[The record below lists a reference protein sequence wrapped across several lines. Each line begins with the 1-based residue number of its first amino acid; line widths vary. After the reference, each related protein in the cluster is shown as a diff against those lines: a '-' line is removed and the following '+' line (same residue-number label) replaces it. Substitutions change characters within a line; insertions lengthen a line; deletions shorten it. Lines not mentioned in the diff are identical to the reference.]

1 MSLGSWISGFEKEE
15 SGVWK
20 RAIALEKKRKGDSS
34 RICGEASSSF
44 SSSSICGQQRI
55 DSTFRRQE
63 TVQFFF
69 SFAIGGK
76 VFLTETLWMGEGEI
90 PPPLS
95 KAKEAF
101 CQVEQKREGKR
112 WVSLHGGPRE
122 RERDPDCTL
131 RCLNKSLG
139 GNLPFPFFLLRQRRG
154 KNREQERG

>member
-44 SSSSICGQQRI
+44 SSSSICAQQRI

-69 SFAIGGK
+69 PLRS
-76 VFLTETLWMGEGEI
+76 GE
-90 PPPLS
+90 
-95 KAKEAF
+95 KCF
-101 CQVEQKREGKR
+101 
-112 WVSLHGGPRE
+112 
-122 RERDPDCTL
+122 
-131 RCLNKSLG
+131 
-139 GNLPFPFFLLRQRRG
+139 
-154 KNREQERG
+154 